1 MQKLVL
7 AVVIAAFSAPI
18 GAVAEV
24 TGASVGYDY
33 TGLAENG
40 MGGANKSELG
50 GQMEYSFG
58 PAFSMQGDM
67 AMRYLNGTHYDSQG
81 LTLHAI
87 ARPGNGAAVG
97 FFAGKD
103 WVEGHGME
111 FYGLEGAGQMGAIG
125 YDAAL
130 THVDGKGADANGL
143 SLRGAYSMNDRL
155 DLGGRLEGFRSQGET
170 MSRYAATAGYEVT
183 PGMKMTGELG
193 FVDGV
198 GMPAESYIGLGFK
211 ATFGSNQGAT
221 FAKRGFMDFVPAF

>member
-7 AVVIAAFSAPI
+7 AAVIAAFSAPI
-18 GAVAEV
+18 GALAEV

-50 GQMEYSFG
+50 GSMEYSFG
-58 PAFSMQGDM
+58 STFSLQGDM
-67 AMRYLNGTHYDSQG
+67 AMRYLNGTNYNSQS

-87 ARPGNGAAVG
+87 ARPGAGAAVG
-97 FFAGKD
+97 LFAGKD
-103 WVEGHGME
+103 WVEGKGLE

-130 THVDGKGADANGL
+130 THVDGRGADANGL
-143 SLRGAYSMNDRL
+143 SLRGAYAMNDRF

-183 PGMKMTGELG
+183 PGMQMTGEFG

-211 ATFGSNQGAT
+211 ATFGGGQGVT
-221 FAKRGFMDFVPAF
+221 FARRGYMDFVPAY